1 MSNSNGK
8 NPKCR
13 QPPKPMPEKKS
24 SDVSCWNENRNSMKN
39 NMRAIVQIFARKII
53 AQTLSPL
60 YRDEVLYFIS
70 HRKKDGEQIA
80 AKLADG
86 LKSLTRERNV
96 YRDVVNVE
104 GGSNAQE
111 NIDKNLGLSDLLIFL
126 QTKEAHDSSFIIKE
140 LCYVLVNDIPVLW
153 IQIDNASF
161 SKMKIRPGE
170 KPILSYRSEEFEC
183 EERLIEIIDEIEEKC
198 FHLIMNSSNQLYSY
212 VKYLNDLNSTNKIKL
227 VKDKRAILAYEIEY
241 QEKTRDIYD
250 SGIGKHYIQC
260 FGRNPKEKDIKKFID
275 KTKET
280 EVYNKNDRL
289 FLLLSQ

>member
-24 SDVSCWNENRNSMKN
+24 YDVSCWNENRNSMKN

-96 YRDVVNVE
+96 Y
-104 GGSNAQE
+104 
-111 NIDKNLGLSDLLIFL
+111 
-126 QTKEAHDSSFIIKE
+126 
-140 LCYVLVNDIPVLW
+140 
-153 IQIDNASF
+153 
-161 SKMKIRPGE
+161 
-170 KPILSYRSEEFEC
+170 
-183 EERLIEIIDEIEEKC
+183 
-198 FHLIMNSSNQLYSY
+198 
-212 VKYLNDLNSTNKIKL
+212 
-227 VKDKRAILAYEIEY
+227 
-241 QEKTRDIYD
+241 
-250 SGIGKHYIQC
+250 
-260 FGRNPKEKDIKKFID
+260 
-275 KTKET
+275 
-280 EVYNKNDRL
+280 
-289 FLLLSQ
+289 